1 MTALAVAR
9 SEKPANPDSHL
20 QAISNRFVAS
30 ALRRFEQGKPLR
42 RRIQPWGR
50 LHIERQ
56 LPFLV
61 VYRLPPKRNDLN
73 AYRLVLGEAS
83 YLLAPGERKY
93 HSVVAEFVR
102 GMASILTDKFGA
114 FLMVEVWTGE
124 NGVDSDSEND
134 APGKAGFRILRSK
147 KCPLQSTVD
156 ALDWSLGQI
165 RIKGRQAEIEVE
177 RVSKVSPPSLL
188 PLLTSSQTKDQPW
201 HMLGLEIRPVF
212 RDSPAGQDF
221 PLVRRVLHRGMTRA
235 LKRGTFEFI
244 KRRTSQHPVHYHAL
258 GRRRVTNVVWSVD
271 RQLAEVS
278 SGFDFLLQ
286 VTPVNTDEAWNRFR
300 RYRYD
305 TTPEFISRPLPI
317 DPALIKR
324 NLFKVPIERI
334 EDPTLAQLFRDQQI
348 ALDRKLTMLGDRG
361 TPQFLHGSLALYGGV
376 EESLLTMAYDILNII
391 PARSRGESSRGAVG
405 AREFAEV
412 AKRAIQQYRTV
423 YPELSAKVEVRPDV
437 VGLMVSN
444 GSLLIGSGTKVP
456 KARVEALLA
465 HEVGTHIV
473 TYVNGLAQPFRQLCI
488 GLPGYEELQ
497 EGLAVTAE
505 YLVGGLSRPRLRI
518 LAARV
523 LATYR
528 MVSGADF
535 VEVFRELVRSHNFAQ
550 RTAFNIAMR
559 VFRGGGLT
567 KDAVYL
573 RGLVALLEYIRLG
586 GSLDLLLFGKISLKH
601 IPVIEELN
609 WRGVLNPPP
618 LRPSY
623 LDNPVAVQRLEEL
636 RKGMS
641 ALDLVKRRK
650 T

>member
-1 MTALAVAR
+1 MTALVIAR

-20 QAISNRFVAS
+20 QSISNRFVS
-30 ALRRFEQGKPLR
+30 NALRRLEQGKPLR

-61 VYRLPPKRNDLN
+61 VYRRPPKRNDLN
-73 AYRLVLGEAS
+73 TYRLVLGESS
-83 YLLAPGERKY
+83 YLLAPGDRKY
-93 HSVVAEFVR
+93 HSMVAELVR
-102 GMASILTDKFGA
+102 GVASILTEECGA
-114 FLMVEVWTGE
+114 FMMIEVWTGE
-124 NGVDSDSEND
+124 DGVDLDGEND
-134 APGKAGFRILRSK
+134 VPGKAGFRILRSK
-147 KCPLQSTVD
+147 KCPLQPTVD
-156 ALDWSLGQI
+156 VLDWSLSQI
-165 RIKGRQAEIEVE
+165 QIKGSRAEIEVE
-177 RVSKVSPPSLL
+177 RVAKISPPSLL
-188 PLLTSSQTKDQPW
+188 PLLTSSQIKDQPW
-201 HMLGLEIRPVF
+201 HVLGLEIRPVF
-212 RDSPAGQDF
+212 RDFPTGQDF

-235 LKRGTFEFI
+235 LKRGAFEFI
-244 KRRTSQHPVHYHAL
+244 KRRTSQHPVHYQAL
-258 GRRRVTNVVWSVD
+258 GRRRVTKAVWSVD
-271 RQLAEVS
+271 HQLAKVS

-305 TTPEFISRPLPI
+305 ITPEFMSRPLPI

-324 NLFKVPIERI
+324 NLFNVPIERI

-361 TPQFLHGSLALYGGV
+361 TPQFLQGSLALYGGV
-376 EESLLTMAYDILNII
+376 GESLLTMAYDILNRV
-391 PARSRGESSRGAVG
+391 PARSRDESSRGAVG

-412 AKRAIQQYRTV
+412 AKGAIQQYRTT
-423 YPELSAKVEVRPDV
+423 YPELSARVEVRPDV
-437 VGLMVSN
+437 VGLMVSR

-473 TYVNGLAQPFRQLCI
+473 TYVNGFAQPFRQLCI

-497 EGLAVTAE
+497 EGLAVIAE

-528 MVSGADF
+528 MVNGADF

-550 RTAFNIAMR
+550 RTAFNITMR

-573 RGLVALLEYIRLG
+573 RGLVALLEHMRLG
-586 GSLDLLLFGKISLKH
+586 GSLEPLLVGKISLKH

-609 WRGVLNPPP
+609 WRRVLNPHP

-623 LDNPVAVQRLEEL
+623 LDNPSAVQRLEEL
-636 RKGMS
+636 KKGVS
-641 ALDLVKRRK
+641 VLDLVKRRRI
-650 T
+650 